1 MPLTPPPPVPPRL
14 PPRAPLPPQARA
26 SYYAPLARR
35 LASWGV
41 VVLQYNAPALTIIPD
56 ASELPFL
63 GVAVDWLKKAV
74 TSESAQPAL
83 QG

>member
-1 MPLTPPPPVPPRL
+1 VRFAALTQQLLCASIPCY
-14 PPRAPLPPQARA
+14 AAQARA

-35 LASWGV
+35 LASWGY

-56 ASELPFL
+56 AAEMPFL
-63 GVAVDWLKKAV
+63 GEAVKWLKAAS
-74 TSESAQPAL
+74 TGEAAQPAL

>member
-1 MPLTPPPPVPPRL
+1 M
-14 PPRAPLPPQARA
+14 QARA

-56 ASELPFL
+56 AAELPYL
-63 GVAVDWLKKAV
+63 GVALDWLKRAI

>member
-1 MPLTPPPPVPPRL
+1 
-14 PPRAPLPPQARA
+14 
-26 SYYAPLARR
+26 
-35 LASWGV
+35 V

-74 TSESAQPAL
+74 HSESAQPAL